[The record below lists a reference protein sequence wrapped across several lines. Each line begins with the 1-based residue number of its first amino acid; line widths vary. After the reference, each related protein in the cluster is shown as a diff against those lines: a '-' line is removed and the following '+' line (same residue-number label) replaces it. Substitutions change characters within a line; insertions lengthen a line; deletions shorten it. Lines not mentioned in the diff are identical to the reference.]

1 MLFYSGLNDRK
12 GVVCAINQ
20 SVARGIMAYLRRVIS
35 LFILLCAWA
44 DTAYAEYQF
53 GFPEPVS
60 STAADILKI
69 HTLTST
75 ILVVILSIISAVVGY
90 ILFFHRKSRGF
101 QPDLK
106 LHKTAF
112 ARWAW
117 LIIPVLVLGVDL
129 TIAGNAEQVLK
140 TLWLVPQNEDMMDIK
155 VTGHQWWWEYEYPDY
170 GVKIESR
177 YTPQEQAGDL
187 YLREVDNPLV
197 LPTNKKIRFL
207 HTSADVIHAF
217 WVPQLG
223 MKKDAIAGYITETW
237 TEIKK
242 EGTFRGQCAELCGTW
257 HARMPVVV
265 KAVSMDEFTQWVDK
279 QKNVMLAAATEA
291 ASNKT
296 WSREEL
302 MEKGRGSYNT
312 YCSACHQLGGEGL
325 PPNFPSLKGSK
336 IATGPVAAHL
346 DRVLHG
352 KNMMPAWD
360 SLNNLEIAAI
370 ITYERNSW
378 GNHTGDMV
386 QPADVQAAR

>member
-1 MLFYSGLNDRK
+1 
-12 GVVCAINQ
+12 
-20 SVARGIMAYLRRVIS
+20 MAYLKGLYLLFLSTVIS
-35 LFILLCAWA
+35 LVPAG
-44 DTAYAEYQF
+44 TAYADFQYN
-53 GFPEPVS
+53 FPEPVS
-60 STAADILKI
+60 STAADIFKI

-75 ILVVILSIISAVVGY
+75 ILVVILTIIVAVIGY
-90 ILFFHRKSRGF
+90 ILLFHRKSRGF

-106 LHKTAF
+106 MHKTSF

-117 LIIPVLVLGVDL
+117 LVVPILVLGVDL
-129 TIAGNAEQVLK
+129 TIAGNAERVLK
-140 TLWLVPQNEDMMDIK
+140 TLWLVPQDEDMMDIK
-155 VTGHQWWWEYEYPDY
+155 VTAHQWWWEYEYPDE

-197 LPTNKKIRFL
+197 LPTHRKIRFL

-217 WVPQLG
+217 WVPELG

-265 KAVSMDEFTQWVDK
+265 KAVSMDEFNQWVDQ

-291 ASNKT
+291 ASDKT

-302 MEKGRGSYNT
+302 MEKGRGSYNK
-312 YCSACHQLGGEGL
+312 YCSVCHQLGGEGL
-325 PPNFPSLKGSK
+325 PPNFPPLKGSK
-336 IATGPVAAHL
+336 IATGPVPDHINII
-346 DRVLHG
+346 LHG

-360 SLNNLEIAAI
+360 TLNNLELAAI
-370 ITYERNSW
+370 ITYERNAW
-378 GNHTGDMV
+378 ENNTGDVV
-386 QPADVQAAR
+386 QPSEVQAAR

>member
-1 MLFYSGLNDRK
+1 MVYP
-12 GVVCAINQ
+12 
-20 SVARGIMAYLRRVIS
+20 RRFFSLVIS
-35 LFILLCAWA
+35 VVIFFGLAGS
-44 DTAYAEYQF
+44 AYADYQF
-53 GFPEPVS
+53 TFPDPVS
-60 STAADILKI
+60 PTAMDILKI

-75 ILVVILSIISAVVGY
+75 ILVVMLSIIFAVVGY
-90 ILFFHRKSRGF
+90 ILYFHRKSRGF
-101 QPDLK
+101 QPDLN

-129 TIAGNAEQVLK
+129 TIAGKAEQVLK

-170 GVKIESR
+170 GIKIESR
-177 YTPQEQAGDL
+177 YTPQEQAGAL

-197 LPTNKKIRFL
+197 LPTHKKIRFL
-207 HTSADVIHAF
+207 HTSADVIHSF
-217 WVPQLG
+217 WVSQLG

-237 TEIKK
+237 TEIQK
-242 EGTFRGQCAELCGTW
+242 EGTFRGQCALLCGTW
-257 HARMPVVV
+257 HARMPIVI
-265 KAVSMDEFTQWVDK
+265 KAVSMDEFTQWADK
-279 QKNVMLAAATEA
+279 QKNVMLAAANEA

-352 KNMMPAWD
+352 KNMMPAWGD
-360 SLNNLEIAAI
+360 TLNNLEIAAI

-378 GNHTGDMV
+378 GNNTGDMV
-386 QPADVQAAR
+386 QPTDVQAAR

>member
-1 MLFYSGLNDRK
+1 MCNCVGNYRDKNTKFL
-12 GVVCAINQ
+12 Q
-20 SVARGIMAYLRRVIS
+20 RGIMAFLRRFFT
-35 LFILLCAWA
+35 LFISAVFFFALAG
-44 DTAYAEYQF
+44 TAYAEYQF
-53 GFPEPVS
+53 NFPEPVS
-60 STAADILKI
+60 PTAVDILKI

-75 ILVVILSIISAVVGY
+75 VLVVILSIIIVVVGY

-129 TIAGNAEQVLK
+129 TIAGNAERVLE
-140 TLWLVPQNEDMMDIK
+140 TLWLVPQDEDMMDIK

-197 LPTNKKIRFL
+197 LPTHKKIRFL

-237 TEIKK
+237 TEIQT

-312 YCSACHQLGGEGL
+312 YCSACHQLGGDGL
-325 PPNFPSLKGSK
+325 PPNFPPLKGSK
-336 IATGPVAAHL
+336 IATGPVAGHL

-360 SLNNLEIAAI
+360 TLNNLELAAI

-378 GNHTGDMV
+378 GNNTGDMV